1 MKHLLQSPYESVQD
15 VTDGLAALE
24 AWCIQRQDLRGVF
37 ATAYLCITR
46 AIQRELGN
54 ARFHDS
60 EWQANYLIAFGNL
73 YRRALLDYEEG
84 RKASVPKAWRIAFDE
99 ARARSGFI
107 MQHLTLGINA
117 HINHDL
123 PLALVE
129 IGIDPSRADKYAD
142 HTLTNAILSE
152 ATDGLKQDVSRMYA
166 PILLR
171 LDRLAGTASS
181 DLTNFSIP
189 KAREHA
195 WAMAVALTSA
205 RTSREIDLVKR
216 TLDDQAAVMARVILS
231 SPTRHPAVVKGVG
244 IAKRLDAAI
253 SRATGLP
260 GLRRLFRR

>member
-1 MKHLLQSPYESVQD
+1 MKHLLQSPYQSVQD
-15 VTDGLAALE
+15 VADGLATVE
-24 AWCIQRQDLRGVF
+24 AWCLQQQDLRGVF

-46 AIQRELGN
+46 TIQRQLGTS
-54 ARFHDS
+54 RFYDA
-60 EWQANYLIAFGNL
+60 EWQARYLIAFGNL

-84 RKASVPKAWRIAFDE
+84 RKGAVPRAWRIAFDE
-99 ARARSGFI
+99 ARARTGFV

-123 PLALVE
+123 PLALLE
-129 IGIDPSRADKYAD
+129 IGIDPGRADRYAD
-142 HTLTNAILSE
+142 HTLTNAILGE
-152 ATDGLKQDVSRMYA
+152 ATDDLKQDVSRMYA

-171 LDRLAGTASS
+171 VDRLAGATTN

-195 WAMAVALTSA
+195 WTMAVALTSA
-205 RTSREIDLVKR
+205 KTGREVDLVKR
-216 TLDDQAAVMARVILS
+216 ALDDQAAVMARVILS
-231 SPTRHPAVVKGVG
+231 SPTRHPTVVKGVG

-253 SRATGLP
+253 RRATGLP